1 MNVAHRVG
9 YRSALIAFVAG
20 AAYDVAQ
27 LLQIVGI
34 LKPPWDGVLIFGTS
48 LVIAVPFTVAIVA
61 LHQVTPIDRQLWTQA
76 ALSMSVV
83 YVTYVTLNYAVQL
96 AVVIPRL
103 TTPSAIAILD
113 QTPHS
118 LLWTIDG
125 LGYIFLGAATLFA
138 APALSG
144 SPSRTWVRRFF
155 VANALVTPLISLVYF
170 YPTFSIPLLL
180 LGSPW
185 SVTAPGSFL
194 ALALMFRKEAAA
206 GNAPRDR
213 RVSYEHGSR

>member
-138 APALSG
+138 APALVGHGPRVVPRAG
-144 SPSRTWVRRFF
+144 SHVPERSRRRE
-155 VANALVTPLISLVYF
+155 
-170 YPTFSIPLLL
+170 
-180 LGSPW
+180 
-185 SVTAPGSFL
+185 
-194 ALALMFRKEAAA
+194 R
-206 GNAPRDR
+206 APRSAGVVRARQPVRDWADAR
-213 RVSYEHGSR
+213 R